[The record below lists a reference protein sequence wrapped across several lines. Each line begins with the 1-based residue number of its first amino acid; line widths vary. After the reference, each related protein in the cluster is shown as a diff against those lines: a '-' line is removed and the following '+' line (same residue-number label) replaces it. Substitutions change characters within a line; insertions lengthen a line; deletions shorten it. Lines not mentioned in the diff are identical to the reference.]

1 MKRRESARLV
11 DVGGYGMRLLFSARV
26 RQVVGAL
33 VVGSLVFL
41 VGCLTPTDRW
51 LVENL
56 TPEEKAALLV
66 DRSLAA
72 YQSMVDSDRLEG
84 LASVRATLDLALVT
98 HPGDPRATEAQRKLN
113 AFVEKRQSEARARV
127 QTLVAKPALTDR
139 EKFTL
144 VVLVRQLEQLAVPGV
159 EIAALTSQAA
169 PIRAEVIQTL
179 LSDLATAE
187 RAPTQGPNAVKS
199 IKAVASVIQD
209 LSAVDPQLPEVQ
221 AARARLETRVD
232 AVTKADFDLAAQ
244 SLRSRDYPATLKTL
258 GRIDQAFDAAGVP
271 SVSQVVELRYQTQYA
286 WAQALFTAKSY
297 AEASS
302 RVADALSLRATP
314 EAAALREKISQAAAF
329 RDWDAEYDALD
340 KQIEGLVRSGDL
352 QTAWNLVI
360 TGAARLKKDATKAR
374 IEARRKAVL
383 DAVHALYETGV
394 KAYNEED
401 YATAKAAFDTVAAIE
416 PGWKL
421 TKSYQDKARAKAQFL
436 GGNP

>member
-1 MKRRESARLV
+1 
-11 DVGGYGMRLLFSARV
+11 MRLLLRTV
-26 RQVVGAL
+26 L
-33 VVGSLVFL
+33 VGSLVVL

-56 TPEEKAALLV
+56 SPEEKAALLV

-72 YQSMVDSDRLEG
+72 FQVLVDTENLEG
-84 LASVRATLDLALVT
+84 LATVRTTLDLALKA
-98 HPGDPRATEAQRKLN
+98 HPGDLKATEALRKVN
-113 AFVEKRQSEARARV
+113 SFVEKKQAETRTRV
-127 QTLVAKPALTDR
+127 ETLIAKPRLTDR

-144 VVLVRQLEQLAVPGV
+144 VALVRQLEQLAVPGV
-159 EIAALTSQAA
+159 DLSGLTAQAA

-179 LSDLATAE
+179 LTNLAAAE
-187 RAPTQGPNAVKS
+187 AAPGTNA
-199 IKAVASVIQD
+199 IKAVKAISAVLQD
-209 LSAVDPQLPEVQ
+209 LGAVDPRHPEFLASRQ
-221 AARARLETRVD
+221 RLDARVNALVD
-232 AVTKADFDLAAQ
+232 ADLVLATK
-244 SLRSRDYPATLKTL
+244 SLQSRDYSGTLRTL
-258 GRIDQAFDAAGVP
+258 GRIEQTLEASGTPAP
-271 SVSQVVELRYQTQYA
+271 PQVSDLRYRTLYA
-286 WAQALFTAKSY
+286 WADSLFATKAY

-302 RVADALSLRATP
+302 RINDALALRASP

-340 KQIEGLVRSGDL
+340 RQIDNLVRTGDL

-374 IEARRKAVL
+374 IEARKKGVL
-383 DAVHALYETGV
+383 DAVHTLYETGV
-394 KAYNEED
+394 RAYNEED
-401 YATAKAAFDTVAAIE
+401 YATAKAAFDTVAAID